1 VSVFAVFFIYQVVHQ
16 ALAQITDARDAARA
30 LAYLPIVVVI
40 AMFCLAGQT
49 LVSNGS

>member
-1 VSVFAVFFIYQVVHQ
+1 MSVFAVFFIDQVVDQ
-16 ALAQITDARDAARA
+16 ALARIADARGAARA

-40 AMFCLAGQT
+40 AMFCLAGQA